1 MYRHYPCFC
10 AFLKIQN
17 NHQRNLYSSMSRC
30 TDTTMRKTVRNKKN
44 AFLCSSSPIPA
55 GQLFTHWIRLY
66 NLSYNHVSGG
76 QSYIFICLKCS
87 VYLCIPVRKA
97 LIQLLPE
104 DRSDHKHNQINDN
117 DPWWPVYQNALP
129 LHLQLCWVFHCP
141 QHSDMTWYMSY
152 NHDSEQSYG
161 HNPFQMLRN
170 HSF

>member
-117 DPWWPVYQNALP
+117 DPCWPVYQNALP
-129 LHLQLCWVFHCP
+129 LHLQLC
-141 QHSDMTWYMSY
+141 
-152 NHDSEQSYG
+152 
-161 HNPFQMLRN
+161 
-170 HSF
+170 